1 MNELRALFGDLEG
14 MAANVRGWDLKQMGG
29 WPA

>member
-14 MAANVRGWDLKQMGG
+14 MAADGRGWDLKQMGG